1 MSSSIIFPVVKGANL
16 EGRRFTLP
24 ADLEGELNVLLIP
37 FQRWHQEIVDTWIPG
52 LRTLCARYPA
62 LRYYEVPTLPA
73 MNPLSRMGID
83 FGMKM
88 GIPDRAAREATITL
102 YLDKADF
109 RRRLAIHDE
118 STPTVM
124 AVTRAGAIHWRT
136 TGAWRDDVAH
146 ALAVLLQAY
155 FDPQGSPTVK

>member
-1 MSSSIIFPVVKGANL
+1 MAATLIFPTVKGANL

-37 FQRWHQEIVDTWIPG
+37 FQRWHQELVDTWIPG
-52 LRTLCARYPA
+52 LRTLCARYLA
-62 LRYYEVPTLPA
+62 LRYYELPTLPA
-73 MNPLSRMGID
+73 MNLLSRMSID

-109 RRRLAIHDE
+109 RRRLAIPDE
-118 STPTVM
+118 STITVM
-124 AVTRAGAIHWRT
+124 AVTRSGAIHWRT
-136 TGAWRDDVAH
+136 TGAWRDDAGQ
-146 ALAVLLQAY
+146 ALATLLQLHFSAA
-155 FDPQGSPTVK
+155 SPA

>member
-1 MSSSIIFPVVKGANL
+1 MSATLTFPTVKGANL

-37 FQRWHQEIVDTWIPG
+37 FQRWHQELVDTWIPG
-52 LRTLCARYPA
+52 LRALCARYPA
-62 LRYYEVPTLPA
+62 LRYYELPTLPA

-109 RRRLAIHDE
+109 RRRLAIPDE
-118 STPTVM
+118 STVTVM
-124 AVTRAGAIHWRT
+124 AVARSGAIHWRT
-136 TGAWRDDVAH
+136 TGAWRDEAGQ
-146 ALAVLLQAY
+146 ALATLLQLY
-155 FDPQGSPTVK
+155 FNAASPA